1 VHVSILPVLS
11 FERFHHGGNEAISG
25 QEAEF
30 HDIICGFV
38 IGGRGEI
45 SEGGRSM
52 LSGKQGEL
60 SLVLLTCQFRYRKE
74 PAYLDYDVKLYLSAS

>member
-1 VHVSILPVLS
+1 MAVMRPSPNVSWLDFGFPIAV
-11 FERFHHGGNEAISG
+11 G